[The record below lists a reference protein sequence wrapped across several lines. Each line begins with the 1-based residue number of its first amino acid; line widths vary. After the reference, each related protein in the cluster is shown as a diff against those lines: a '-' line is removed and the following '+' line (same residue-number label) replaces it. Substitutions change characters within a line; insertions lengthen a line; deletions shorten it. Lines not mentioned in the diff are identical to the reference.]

1 MLNKKAHLSRLRRGS
16 CFYQIHRN
24 KHRESRQ
31 MKQATPF
38 KTGRGG
44 CFYLMHR
51 NKHRE
56 SRQMKQKN
64 MLQMKENK
72 TPEKGLNEME
82 ISD

>member
-1 MLNKKAHLSRLRRGS
+1 
-16 CFYQIHRN
+16 
-24 KHRESRQ
+24 